1 MLIHTGTL
9 YALEQRRIRFDA
21 FQGDWFPAFNTQ
33 PEAAIVKPFG
43 CSFRHT
49 GIAFAILAI
58 MVAQVHGTLASAR
71 AAEGNHTM
79 QALAFIHA
87 SPFYELTALIALAAL
102 IGFVGI
108 LLRQPMIVSFIAV
121 GVLAGPSALD
131 LVQSHEHIE
140 LLAELGIAVL
150 LFLVGLKLDLKL
162 IRTLGPVA
170 LATGLGQVTF
180 TSVIGFLL
188 GLALGL
194 DTITAIYV
202 AVALTFSST
211 IIIVK
216 LLSDKREV
224 DSLHGRIAVGF
235 LIVQDLVVVL
245 AMMVLSA
252 FGVGAQAAEGGSVW
266 LHLGG
271 VLLYGL
277 GMLGLVLLFI
287 RYLATP
293 LVSRIARSQELL
305 VTFAIGWAALLA
317 AIGSH
322 LGFSKELGGLLAGIS
337 LASTPFR
344 EAIVAR
350 LASLRDFLLLFFF
363 IALGLQL
370 DLGLLGAQVV
380 PALALSLFVL
390 IGNPLIVMVIMGWMG
405 YRKRTGFLAGLTVAQ
420 ISEFSLIFMAMGL
433 TLGHVSAEALGLVTL
448 VGLITIAMSVYMIT
462 YAHSLYTVLEPHLAL
477 FERGNPYREE
487 VLENPSQVKGS
498 YDVIL
503 FGLGRYG
510 KAMAH
515 YLLQEGFSLLTVDF
529 NPHEVR
535 LWRDQGHPV
544 MYGDAS
550 DAAFVSNLPLQG
562 VKWVVSALPQ
572 HDIGVTHEDP
582 RLSLIEGLKQQHF
595 GGGVAI
601 STQYLHDQE
610 LLKHKGATLILLPF
624 YDAAERAVERL
635 KSLSPEAGLPRA
647 PVADE

>member
-1 MLIHTGTL
+1 MPDFSI
-9 YALEQRRIRFDA
+9 
-21 FQGDWFPAFNTQ
+21 
-33 PEAAIVKPFG
+33 
-43 CSFRHT
+43 
-49 GIAFAILAI
+49 
-58 MVAQVHGTLASAR
+58 
-71 AAEGNHTM
+71 
-79 QALAFIHA
+79 IHA
-87 SPFYELTALIALAAL
+87 SPFYELTAVVVLAAV
-102 IGFVGI
+102 IGFLGV

-121 GVLAGPSALD
+121 GVLAGPSMLNI
-131 LVQSHEHIE
+131 VQSREHIE

-162 IRTLGPVA
+162 IRTIGPVA
-170 LATGLGQVTF
+170 LATGLGQVAF
-180 TSVIGFLL
+180 TSAIGYVL
-188 GLALGL
+188 GIALGQDAVTSL
-194 DTITAIYV
+194 YV

-252 FGVGAQAAEGGSVW
+252 FGIGAQTGEGDSALGHIGSV
-266 LHLGG
+266 LI
-271 VLLYGL
+271 YGL
-277 GMLGLVLLFI
+277 IMLGFVLLFI

-305 VTFAIGWAALLA
+305 ITFAIGWAALLA
-317 AIGSH
+317 AIGSQ

-344 EAIVAR
+344 EAIVER

-370 DLGLLGAQVV
+370 DLGLLGSQVA
-380 PALALSLFVL
+380 PALIFSVFVL
-390 IGNPLIVMVIMGWMG
+390 VGNPLIVMAIMGTMG

-433 TLGHVSAEALGLVTL
+433 SLGHVSAESLGLVTL

-462 YAHSLYTVLEPHLAL
+462 YSHRLYSQLEPWLNI
-477 FERGNPYREE
+477 FERRKPYREE
-487 VLENPSQVKGS
+487 ALEDQHAGKQP

-510 KAMAH
+510 KAIAH
-515 YLLQEGFSLLTVDF
+515 YLEKEGFSLMAVDF
-529 NPHEVR
+529 NPDEVR
-535 LWRDQGHPV
+535 RWRNQGHRV

-550 DAAFVSNLPLQG
+550 DSVFVSDLPLNG
-562 VKWVVSALPQ
+562 VKWVVSAMPQ
-572 HDIGVTHEDP
+572 HDLGVTHEDP
-582 RLSLIEGLKQQHF
+582 RLSLIEGLKQQHYT
-595 GGGVAI
+595 GGIAV
-601 STQYLHDQE
+601 STQQLHDQKV
-610 LLKHKGATLILLPF
+610 LKEKGATLILLPF
-624 YDAAERAVERL
+624 HDAAEQAVERM
-635 KSLSPEAGLPRA
+635 KAASPTSCLDPAKT
-647 PVADE
+647 

>member
-1 MLIHTGTL
+1 MPDL
-9 YALEQRRIRFDA
+9 
-21 FQGDWFPAFNTQ
+21 
-33 PEAAIVKPFG
+33 
-43 CSFRHT
+43 S
-49 GIAFAILAI
+49 
-58 MVAQVHGTLASAR
+58 
-71 AAEGNHTM
+71 
-79 QALAFIHA
+79 FIHV
-87 SPFYELTALIALAAL
+87 SPFYELTALIALAAVV
-102 IGFVGI
+102 GFFGL

-121 GVLAGPSALD
+121 GVLAGPSALN

-194 DTITAIYV
+194 NPATSLYV

-252 FGVGAQAAEGGSVW
+252 FGVGAQTEGPTSTLGHIGSV
-266 LHLGG
+266 LM
-271 VLLYGL
+271 YGL
-277 GMLGLVLLFI
+277 AMLGFVMLFI

-293 LVSRIARSQELL
+293 MVSRIAHSQELL
-305 VTFAIGWAALLA
+305 ITFAIAWAALLA
-317 AIGSH
+317 AIGNQ

-370 DLGLLGAQVV
+370 DLGLLGSQVI
-380 PALALSLFVL
+380 PALVLSLFVL
-390 IGNPLIVMVIMGWMG
+390 IGNPLIVMVIMGMMG

-433 TLGHVSAEALGLVTL
+433 TLGHISPESLGLVTL

-462 YAHSLYTVLEPHLAL
+462 YSHSLYSRLEPWLDI
-477 FERGNPYREE
+477 FERRKPYREE
-487 VLENPSQVKGS
+487 VLEEQQHGS
-498 YDVIL
+498 KHPYDVIL

-510 KAMAH
+510 KAIAH
-515 YLLQEGFSLLTVDF
+515 YLQKEGFTLLAVDF
-529 NPHEVR
+529 NPDEVKRWRDRGHEV
-535 LWRDQGHPV
+535 V
-544 MYGDAS
+544 YGDAC
-550 DAAFVSNLPLQG
+550 DPAFISSLPLEG
-562 VKWVVSALPQ
+562 VLWVVSAMPQ
-572 HDIGVTHEDP
+572 HDIGITHEDP
-582 RLSLIEGLKQQHF
+582 RLVLIEGLKQQHF
-595 GGGVAI
+595 TGGIAV
-601 STQYLHDQE
+601 STQQLDDQE
-610 LLKHKGATLILLPF
+610 ILREKGATLVLLPF
-624 YDAAERAVERL
+624 YDAAEQAVDRIKLASSEILR
-635 KSLSPEAGLPRA
+635 P
-647 PVADE
+647 